1 MHNVLNPAILAILLA
16 SVASAQEVP
25 SIDAARRAY
34 HTGDYGRSLALF
46 ERLARERDDAEAA
59 ESAGFMLLQGPAL
72 YGSQVRRDPARATVL
87 LVQAARAGR
96 PGAEFMLNMLDQAE

>member
-1 MHNVLNPAILAILLA
+1 MRNVLNPAILGLVLA
-16 SVASAQEVP
+16 SAVSAQELP

-34 HTGDYGRSLALF
+34 HVGDYGRSLALF

-59 ESAGFMLLQGPAL
+59 ESAGFMLLQGQAL
-72 YGSQVRRDPARATVL
+72 YGGQVRRDPERATAL